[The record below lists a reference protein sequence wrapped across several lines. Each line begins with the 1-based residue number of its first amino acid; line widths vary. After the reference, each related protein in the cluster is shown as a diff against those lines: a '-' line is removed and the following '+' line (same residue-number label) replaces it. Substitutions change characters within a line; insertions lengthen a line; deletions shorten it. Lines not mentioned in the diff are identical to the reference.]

1 MLFGVCSWCIPNRV
15 PLQYMGM
22 VKERGL
28 AWYFPGCKLSLEGII
43 VHGQTLKSMG
53 LHSMEY
59 TIVYKNSQP

>member
-1 MLFGVCSWCIPNRV
+1 
-15 PLQYMGM
+15 MGLI
-22 VKERGL
+22 KERGL